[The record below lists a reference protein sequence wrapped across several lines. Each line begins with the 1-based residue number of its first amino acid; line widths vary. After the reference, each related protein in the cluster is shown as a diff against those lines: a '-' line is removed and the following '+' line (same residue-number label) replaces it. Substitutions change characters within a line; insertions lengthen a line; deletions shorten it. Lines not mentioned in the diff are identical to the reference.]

1 MEERSHGGNIYEVS
15 KRFKLNHR
23 EILDFS
29 ANINPLGFPDS
40 VRRIIWEKIDDIIH
54 YPDPGQVE
62 LREAASVYYGIKPEN
77 ILSGNGSVELI
88 NLTLEALRPSKVII
102 PSPTFTEYAFA
113 SQNRRIKT
121 ELVDMTKNDFYWD
134 DDFVESIKARICP
147 GALVI
152 VCNPNNPTGYLIV
165 KDVIKTLIDET
176 ERAKAFLLLDEAFM
190 DFVGESQSLCT
201 EVMSCP
207 NVIVLRSL
215 TKFFALPG
223 LRIGF
228 ALGNEKLIKKIEK
241 LKDPWNVNTFAGA
254 VGSAVLKE
262 TAYIEKTR
270 KYISQEREFLWDG
283 LRQISCFK
291 PFRPA
296 ANFIFVKITAKF
308 GAGFLAREL
317 LKRGIAIRECGD
329 FAFLDDSYFRVAVKD
344 RKANETLLE
353 ALREITA
360 ASGLA

>member
-1 MEERSHGGNIYEVS
+1 MEKRSHGGNVYEVS
-15 KRFKLNHR
+15 KKFKLDLR

-29 ANINPLGFPDS
+29 ANINPLGFPNS
-40 VRRIIWEKIDDIIH
+40 VRQIIWEKIDEIVH

-62 LREAASVYYGIKPEN
+62 LREAAAIYYGVEPEN
-77 ILSGNGSVELI
+77 ILPGNGSVELI

-113 SQNRRIKT
+113 SRNRRIET
-121 ELVDMTKNDFYWD
+121 ELVDMTKNDFCWD
-134 DDFVESIKARICP
+134 YDFIESIKDRICP

-152 VCNPNNPTGYLIV
+152 VCNPNNPTGYLVV
-165 KDVIKTLIDET
+165 KDVIKPLIEET

-190 DFVGESQSLCT
+190 DFVGESQSLCA
-201 EVMSCP
+201 EVVSRS

-228 ALGNEKLIKKIEK
+228 AIGNEELIKKIEK

-254 VGSAVLKE
+254 VGSEVLKDK
-262 TAYIEKTR
+262 AYIEKTR
-270 KYISQEREFLWDG
+270 EYISREREFLWDG
-283 LRQISCFK
+283 LRQFSCFT
-291 PFRPA
+291 PFRSS
-296 ANFIFVKITAKF
+296 ANFILVKITAEF

-317 LKRGIAIRECGD
+317 LRRGIAIRECGD

-344 RKANETLLE
+344 RRANEILLE
-353 ALREITA
+353 ALRQATKEI
-360 ASGLA
+360 GLE